1 MSEVQ
6 PVRLLILC
14 TDLIFSTKITGTA
27 KSLGVPFAVVR
38 TLEKLREQ
46 LAAHPIATFIVDL
59 NADRVNAIEAVRVA
73 KAHAPSPRVVAF
85 LSHVQV
91 ELAQEAGNAGADE
104 VLARSGF
111 VAQLPAILTAAK

>member
-111 VAQLPAILTAAK
+111 VAQLPAIVTAAK